1 VSIEKNEIY
10 ECLDI
15 ISEDNTLLNI
25 EKKVE
30 SKQKLISH
38 LTKKKSSQV
47 SESTHTDNQSLLNAV
62 LVNNFNTKFVDFMN
76 EGQKEMFKKIVSMN
90 ETELKSEMET
100 LKESLNTKID
110 SLLTE
115 SDSELRDK
123 LTNVKNDVNESA
135 VSKYNYFRLTE
146 LMSNLD

>member
-1 VSIEKNEIY
+1 
-10 ECLDI
+10 
-15 ISEDNTLLNI
+15 
-25 EKKVE
+25 
-30 SKQKLISH
+30 
-38 LTKKKSSQV
+38 
-47 SESTHTDNQSLLNAV
+47 
-62 LVNNFNTKFVDFMN
+62 
-76 EGQKEMFKKIVSMN
+76 MFKKIVSMN

-123 LTNVKNDVNESA
+123 LTNVKNDVNESV

>member
-1 VSIEKNEIY
+1 
-10 ECLDI
+10 
-15 ISEDNTLLNI
+15 
-25 EKKVE
+25 
-30 SKQKLISH
+30 
-38 LTKKKSSQV
+38 
-47 SESTHTDNQSLLNAV
+47 
-62 LVNNFNTKFVDFMN
+62 MN

-115 SDSELRDK
+115 SDNELRDK
-123 LTNVKNDVNESA
+123 LTNVKNDVNESV

-146 LMSNLD
+146 LKNNLD